1 MKKLAI
7 TVCAF
12 ALALVMTSC
21 GGNTPQKAAEKAV
34 ECIQDENYEGYVD
47 MVYMKPDET
56 KNAED
61 VKNSKQMLTA
71 LLKDKASKQ
80 KEKNGGI
87 EKYETLSEEMA
98 EDGNTAVVKMKITY
112 GDGSEKEEDVKMRKD
127 ENGDWKVDMGK

>member
-7 TVCAF
+7 TVCALAM
-12 ALALVMTSC
+12 ALMMTSC

-47 MVYMKPDET
+47 MIYMKPDDT

-61 VKNSKQMLTA
+61 VKTSKQTLTA

-87 EKYETLSEEMA
+87 EKYETISEELS
-98 EDGNTAVVKMKITY
+98 EDGNTAVVKMKLTY
-112 GDGSEKEEDVKMRKD
+112 GDGSEKEEDLKMRKD
-127 ENGDWKVDMGK
+127 EKGNWKVDLGK

>member
-7 TVCAF
+7 TVCAL
-12 ALALVMTSC
+12 AMALVMTSC

-56 KNAED
+56 KNADD

-98 EDGNTAVVKMKITY
+98 EDGNTAVVRMKITY